1 MVIDVCLRLDR
12 DNNDSFTI
20 IIPTLNEKPTISK
33 MLDMVTALYPQSTI
47 LIVDDSSTDGTPQ
60 KVLRYSMKNKR
71 INLIERVGKE
81 RGLTASILD
90 GILNTKTDFFV
101 VMDAD
106 FQHPPEKIMD
116 IVDSLKIGN
125 DIVVG
130 VRKNRC
136 SLSLI
141 RKISSWGAHALANFY
156 LSLKRQSRTRDTMS
170 GFFGGRTELCKEIIK
185 RHGNKFELKG
195 FKILFDLL
203 KFAPKNIS
211 VGEVEFEFG
220 ERQGG
225 KSKLSSR
232 VVLSIL
238 RQCGI
243 PGKITASVISFLLLN
258 MLGRFLATFVLGTF
272 STVAFLSVLGD
283 SFHISE
289 IFPTVTSLVV
299 AMVYLVIAT
308 ELLFRG
314 RRESLLDSARLI
326 MIGAFGYLLTVYM
339 VQLATSDVGLLEALS
354 LLVGFG
360 LAFSWDV
367 IGCSLPSE

>member
-1 MVIDVCLRLDR
+1 L
-12 DNNDSFTI
+12 NDSEVESYTI
-20 IIPTLNEKPTISK
+20 ILPTLNEDHNIIPILSK
-33 MLDMVTALYPQSTI
+33 LSSLYPHAKI
-47 LIVDDSSTDGTPQ
+47 LVVDDGSDDGTVE
-60 KVLRYSMKNKR
+60 KVLRCKAAYQK
-71 INLIERVGKE
+71 IDLIERAGNE

-116 IVDSLKIGN
+116 IVDSLKKGN

-299 AMVYLVIAT
+299 AMV
-308 ELLFRG
+308 
-314 RRESLLDSARLI
+314 
-326 MIGAFGYLLTVYM
+326 LLTVYM